1 MSINKDPA
9 FLFYSKDFI
18 TSTQTM
24 DWEER
29 GKLAYVLA
37 IMHQEGRLSDKT
49 LGFILGNIPDAVRA
63 KLKRDENGFWYN
75 SQLEEV
81 IAARAKFINAA
92 RENGKKGGR
101 PTKKKEEEENP
112 KQNPKQKEEKNHNK
126 ELELKLEIEEVNS
139 EIENFQN
146 PEENFQN
153 DQNNFQELEKS
164 ISHQTIEPL
173 LNQLSKPLAEALDK
187 LFIGKKWRHKSPAQL
202 KENIERCKKYEEAF
216 VLDLINKA
224 FLNDWAGI
232 FYDSTD
238 LQYSNWLKSNG
249 QGEDPNFINGIKFD

>member
-1 MSINKDPA
+1 MAINKDPA

-29 GKLAYVLA
+29 GKLAYILA
-37 IMHQEGRLSDKT
+37 IMHQEGRLSEKT
-49 LGFILGNIPDAVRA
+49 LGLLLGNNIPDAIRA
-63 KLKRDENGFWYN
+63 KLKRDEQGLWYN
-75 SQLEEV
+75 SQLEDV

-101 PTKKKEEEENP
+101 PKEKIKVEKNNP
-112 KQNPKQKEEKNHNK
+112 KQNPIDNHNK
-126 ELELKLEIEEVNS
+126 EMELKLEIDNS
-139 EIENFQN
+139 KLENENFEN
-146 PEENFQN
+146 VEENFQN
-153 DQNNFQELEKS
+153 EEVIFQELEKS
-164 ISHQTIEPL
+164 ISHQTVEPL
-173 LNQLSKPLAEALDK
+173 LESLPKALSEALDK

-202 KENIERCKKYEEAF
+202 KENIERCQKYEEAF
-216 VLDLINKA
+216 VLELINKA

-238 LQYSNWLKSNG
+238 IQYSNWLKSNG
-249 QGEDPNFINGIKFD
+249 QGNDPNIINGINFS